1 MSKEKEIQHHHP
13 DHYNKGEIEVW
24 DFIADQ
30 NLDFFEGNIVKYICR
45 WRTKNGY
52 KDLLKVKEYIDKYL
66 EVVSK
71 DYEL

>member
-1 MSKEKEIQHHHP
+1 MSKEIQHKHP

-24 DFIADQ
+24 DFIEDQ
-30 NLDFFEGNIVKYICR
+30 KLDFFEGNIVKYICR

-52 KDLLKVKEYIDKYL
+52 KDLMKVKEYIDKYL

-71 DYEL
+71 EYEL